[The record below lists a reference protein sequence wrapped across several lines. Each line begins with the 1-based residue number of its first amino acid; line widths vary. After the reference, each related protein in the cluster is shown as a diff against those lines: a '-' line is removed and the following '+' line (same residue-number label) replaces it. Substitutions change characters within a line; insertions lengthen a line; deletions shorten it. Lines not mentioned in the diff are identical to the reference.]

1 MTLPASGPI
10 SLSQV
15 QTEFGGENPISMSE
29 YYRNGSYVTDNN
41 TGIPI
46 GNQIGMLDLLGAERI
61 VGKDVVT
68 HIAAAAGSYAS
79 RTPSDYTGGMYYWS
93 ETETFTN
100 TPINAAG
107 GSVFRS
113 GNTNDSTFTAQS
125 SASSLG
131 FTWTTALAWQNS
143 RTVTVPQ
150 DPKIN
155 GSAATVV
162 DSAHYATT
170 ATSNNSKVYAHSYNL
185 FKANEVLQ
193 SGSSASVDFQAGGSV
208 TYSNEKGG
216 IVLLH
221 GEWQHHSNGSALSGS
236 GTFDIPAN
244 MICLLICTGNTDGV
258 VNLMGLGTN
267 SNVGYLLNLMTGW
280 YDNCQVAVIG
290 NKTETAQTVSYSL
303 NGDAIVNPV
312 PVFFE
317 MA

>member
-15 QTEFGGENPISMSE
+15 QTEFGGENPISLSE

-68 HIAAAAGSYAS
+68 HIAAAAGSYVS
-79 RTPSDYTGGMYYWS
+79 MTPSDYTGGMNYWS
-93 ETETFTN
+93 ATETFTN
-100 TPINAAG
+100 TPSAFTQT
-107 GSVFRS
+107 SVFRAGS
-113 GNTNDSTFTAQS
+113 TNDSTFTAQS

-131 FTWTTALAWQNS
+131 FPETTVLAWQNA
-143 RTVTVPQ
+143 RTLTPE

-155 GSAATVV
+155 GSASVTVV
-162 DSAHYATT
+162 DNEHYATT
-170 ATSNNSKVYAHSYNL
+170 ATSNNGKVYYHSYLL
-185 FKANEVLQ
+185 FKATAELS
-193 SGSSASVDFQAGGSV
+193 SGTNASVDFKAGGSV
-208 TYSNEKGG
+208 TQSNEKGG
-216 IVLLH
+216 FVLLH
-221 GEWQHHSNGSALSGS
+221 GAWQHNSNGSALSGS

-244 MICLLICTGNTDGV
+244 MICLLICTGNSDSR
-258 VNLMGLGTN
+258 VNLLGLGAN
-267 SNVGYLLNLMTGW
+267 SNVAYLLNANTNW
-280 YDNCQVAVIG
+280 YDNNQVAVIG
-290 NKTETAQTVSYSL
+290 NKTETTQTVSYSL